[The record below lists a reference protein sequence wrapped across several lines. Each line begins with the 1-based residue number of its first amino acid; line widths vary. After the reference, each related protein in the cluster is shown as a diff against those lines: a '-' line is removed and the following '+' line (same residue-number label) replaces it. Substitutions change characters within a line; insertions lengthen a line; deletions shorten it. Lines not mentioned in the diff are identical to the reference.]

1 MKKILEKGEPSTI
14 LRFRTFSWKT
24 KLHSY
29 FLTLYPLG
37 RHFEIL
43 IVRKLSGPGQHF
55 SWWIIID
62 WNPFNTCISRKTTKL
77 IKILC
82 LYFFLH
88 DVVTFLLIPNIV
100 WKRYFFVHKNILL
113 SYRSNISIINKAIDI
128 LKWEQWFVYC
138 FQNRIWY
145 YVFRDVSKT
154 MKKQLFFLLKLYI
167 DARKPP
173 ATSFIW
179 ATMSNLD
186 QSKLLSK
193 VY

>member
-1 MKKILEKGEPSTI
+1 MFNLFMSPPCFYEKGEPSTI

-100 WKRYFFVHKNILL
+100 WKRYFFGSEIFCTQEY
-113 SYRSNISIINKAIDI
+113 S
-128 LKWEQWFVYC
+128 
-138 FQNRIWY
+138 
-145 YVFRDVSKT
+145 
-154 MKKQLFFLLKLYI
+154 
-167 DARKPP
+167 
-173 ATSFIW
+173 
-179 ATMSNLD
+179 
-186 QSKLLSK
+186 SKL
-193 VY
+193 

>member
-82 LYFFLH
+82 LYFFFMMSWLFCWFPISFEK
-88 DVVTFLLIPNIV
+88 DTFLV
-100 WKRYFFVHKNILL
+100 VKFFVHKNILL

-128 LKWEQWFVYC
+128 VKWEQWFVYC

-186 QSKLLSK
+186 QSK
-193 VY
+193 